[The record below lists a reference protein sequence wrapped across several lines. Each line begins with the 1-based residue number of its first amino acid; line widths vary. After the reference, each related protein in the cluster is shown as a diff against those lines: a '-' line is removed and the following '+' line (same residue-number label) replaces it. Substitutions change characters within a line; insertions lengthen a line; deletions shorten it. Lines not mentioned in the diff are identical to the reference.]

1 MNLFCPWLVV
11 VSRFI
16 ILMRKRGSTLKNK
29 GLIATLIGVAIVVI
43 YGVSSYN
50 SFVSAEENVDNKFS
64 QVDNQL
70 KRRSDLIPNLV
81 ETVKGYAKHEQE
93 AIDSVTQARAQLAG
107 AKTPEDKADA
117 DQQLSGALNR
127 LLVVVEK
134 YPDLKA
140 NENFRSLMDSLEG
153 TENRLAV
160 ARKDYNDEVTQYN
173 KSVKRFPKN
182 MLARTFGF
190 DKKPYFEVTNEEKE
204 APKVDFGSDK

>member
-1 MNLFCPWLVV
+1 M
-11 VSRFI
+11 
-16 ILMRKRGSTLKNK
+16 KNK
-29 GLIATLIGVAIVVI
+29 GLIATIIVLVLVVI

-50 SFVSAEENVDNKFS
+50 SLVSAEEDVDNKFS
-64 QVDNQL
+64 QIDNQL

-107 AKTPEDKADA
+107 AKTPSDKADA

-160 ARKDYNDEVTQYN
+160 ARKDYNDEVAKYN
-173 KSVKRFPKN
+173 KSVKRFPKS
-182 MLARTFGF
+182 MLAGTFGF

>member
-1 MNLFCPWLVV
+1 MK
-11 VSRFI
+11 
-16 ILMRKRGSTLKNK
+16 KRGSTLKNK
-29 GLIATLIGVAIVVI
+29 GLIATLIGIAIVVILGLGIVVI

-50 SFVSAEENVDNKFS
+50 SLVSAQEDVDNKFS
-64 QVDNQL
+64 QIDNQL

-117 DQQLSGALNR
+117 NQQLSGALNR

-160 ARKDYNDEVTQYN
+160 ARKDYNDEVAKYN
-173 KSVKRFPKN
+173 KSVKRFPKS
-182 MLARTFGF
+182 MLAGTFGF
-190 DKKPYFEVTNEEKE
+190 EKKPYFEVTNEEKQ

>member
-1 MNLFCPWLVV
+1 M
-11 VSRFI
+11 
-16 ILMRKRGSTLKNK
+16 KNK
-29 GLIATLIGVAIVVI
+29 GLIATLIGIAIVVILGLGIVVI

-50 SFVSAEENVDNKFS
+50 SLVSAQEDVDNKFS
-64 QVDNQL
+64 QIDNQL

-117 DQQLSGALNR
+117 NQQLSGALNR

-160 ARKDYNDEVTQYN
+160 ARKDYNDEVAKYN
-173 KSVKRFPKN
+173 KSVKRFPKS
-182 MLARTFGF
+182 MLAGTFGF
-190 DKKPYFEVTNEEKE
+190 EKKPYFEVTNEEKE
-204 APKVDFGSDK
+204 TPKVDFGSDK

>member
-1 MNLFCPWLVV
+1 MK
-11 VSRFI
+11 
-16 ILMRKRGSTLKNK
+16 KRGSILKNK
-29 GLIATLIGVAIVVI
+29 GLIATLIGIAIVVILGLGIVVI

-50 SFVSAEENVDNKFS
+50 SLVSAQEDVDNKFS
-64 QVDNQL
+64 QIDNQL

-81 ETVKGYAKHEQE
+81 ETVKGYAKHEKE

-117 DQQLSGALNR
+117 NQQLSGALNR

-160 ARKDYNDEVTQYN
+160 ARKDYNDEVAKYN
-173 KSVKRFPKN
+173 KSVKRFPKS
-182 MLARTFGF
+182 MLAGTFGF
-190 DKKPYFEVTNEEKE
+190 EKKPYFEVTNEEKE

>member
-1 MNLFCPWLVV
+1 MK
-11 VSRFI
+11 
-16 ILMRKRGSTLKNK
+16 KRGSILKNK
-29 GLIATLIGVAIVVI
+29 GLIATLIGIAIVVILGLGIVVI

-50 SFVSAEENVDNKFS
+50 SLVSAQEDVDNKFS
-64 QVDNQL
+64 QIDNQL
-70 KRRSDLIPNLV
+70 KRRADLIPNLV

-117 DQQLSGALNR
+117 NQQLSGALSR

-160 ARKDYNDEVTQYN
+160 ARKDYNDEVAKYN
-173 KSVKRFPKN
+173 KSVKRFPKS
-182 MLARTFGF
+182 MLAGTFGF
-190 DKKPYFEVTNEEKE
+190 EKKPYFEVTNEEKE
-204 APKVDFGSDK
+204 VPKVDFGSDK

>member
-1 MNLFCPWLVV
+1 MNLFCHWLVL
-11 VSRFI
+11 VSRLI

-29 GLIATLIGVAIVVI
+29 GLIATIIVLVIVAI

-107 AKTPEDKADA
+107 AKTPENKADA
-117 DQQLSGALNR
+117 DQQLSSALNR

-160 ARKDYNDEVTQYN
+160 ARKDYNDEVTEYN

-204 APKVDFGSDK
+204 APKVDFGSDN

>member
-1 MNLFCPWLVV
+1 MK
-11 VSRFI
+11 
-16 ILMRKRGSTLKNK
+16 KRGSTLKNK
-29 GLIATLIGVAIVVI
+29 GSIATLIGIAIVVILGLGIVVI

-50 SFVSAEENVDNKFS
+50 SLVSAEEDVDNKFS
-64 QVDNQL
+64 QIDNQL
-70 KRRSDLIPNLV
+70 KRRADLIPNLV

-117 DQQLSGALNR
+117 NQQLSGALNR

-160 ARKDYNDEVTQYN
+160 ARKDYNDEVAKYN
-173 KSVKRFPKN
+173 KSVKRFPKS
-182 MLARTFGF
+182 MLAGTFGF
-190 DKKPYFEVTNEEKE
+190 EKKPYFEVTNEEKE

>member
-1 MNLFCPWLVV
+1 M
-11 VSRFI
+11 
-16 ILMRKRGSTLKNK
+16 KNK
-29 GLIATLIGVAIVVI
+29 GLIATLIGIAIVVILGLGIVVI

-50 SFVSAEENVDNKFS
+50 SLVSAQEDVDNKFS
-64 QVDNQL
+64 QIDNQL

-107 AKTPEDKADA
+107 AKTPEDKAEA
-117 DQQLSGALNR
+117 NQQLSGALNR

-160 ARKDYNDEVTQYN
+160 ARKDYNDEVAKYN
-173 KSVKRFPKN
+173 KSVKRFPKS
-182 MLARTFGF
+182 MLAGTFGF
-190 DKKPYFEVTNEEKE
+190 EKKPYFEVTNEEKE

>member
-1 MNLFCPWLVV
+1 MK
-11 VSRFI
+11 
-16 ILMRKRGSTLKNK
+16 KRGSTLKNK
-29 GLIATLIGVAIVVI
+29 GLIATIIVLVLVVI

-50 SFVSAEENVDNKFS
+50 SLVSAEEDVDNKFS
-64 QVDNQL
+64 QIDNQL
-70 KRRSDLIPNLV
+70 KRRADLIPNLV

-117 DQQLSGALNR
+117 NQQLSGALSR

-160 ARKDYNDEVTQYN
+160 ARKDYNDEVAKYN
-173 KSVKRFPKN
+173 KTVKRFPKS
-182 MLARTFGF
+182 MLAGTFGF
-190 DKKPYFEVTNEEKE
+190 EKKPYFEVTNEEKE
-204 APKVDFGSDK
+204 APKVDFGSGK

>member
-1 MNLFCPWLVV
+1 MK
-11 VSRFI
+11 
-16 ILMRKRGSTLKNK
+16 KRGSTLKNK
-29 GLIATLIGVAIVVI
+29 GLIATLIGIAIVVILGLGIVVI

-50 SFVSAEENVDNKFS
+50 SLVSAEEDVDNKFS
-64 QVDNQL
+64 QIDNQL
-70 KRRSDLIPNLV
+70 KRRADLIPNLV

-117 DQQLSGALNR
+117 NQQLSGALNR

-160 ARKDYNDEVTQYN
+160 ARKDYNDEVAKYN
-173 KSVKRFPKN
+173 KSVKRFPKS
-182 MLARTFGF
+182 MLAGTFGF
-190 DKKPYFEVTNEEKE
+190 EKKPYFEVTNEEKE

>member
-1 MNLFCPWLVV
+1 M
-11 VSRFI
+11 
-16 ILMRKRGSTLKNK
+16 KNK
-29 GLIATLIGVAIVVI
+29 GLIATLIGIAIVVILGLGIVVI

-50 SFVSAEENVDNKFS
+50 SLVSAQEDVDNKFS
-64 QVDNQL
+64 QIDNQL

-117 DQQLSGALNR
+117 NQQLSGALNR

-160 ARKDYNDEVTQYN
+160 ARKDYNDEVAKYN
-173 KSVKRFPKN
+173 KSVKRFPKS
-182 MLARTFGF
+182 MLAGTFGF
-190 DKKPYFEVTNEEKE
+190 EKKPYFEVTNEEKE

>member
-1 MNLFCPWLVV
+1 M
-11 VSRFI
+11 
-16 ILMRKRGSTLKNK
+16 KNK
-29 GLIATLIGVAIVVI
+29 GLIATLIGIAIVVILGLGIVVI

-50 SFVSAEENVDNKFS
+50 SLISAEEDVDNKFS
-64 QVDNQL
+64 QIDNQL
-70 KRRSDLIPNLV
+70 KRRADLIPNLV

-117 DQQLSGALNR
+117 NQQLSGALNR

-160 ARKDYNDEVTQYN
+160 ARKDYNDEVAKYN
-173 KSVKRFPKN
+173 KSVKRFPKS
-182 MLARTFGF
+182 MLAGTFGF
-190 DKKPYFEVTNEEKE
+190 EKKPYFEVTNEEKE

>member
-1 MNLFCPWLVV
+1 M
-11 VSRFI
+11 
-16 ILMRKRGSTLKNK
+16 KNK
-29 GLIATLIGVAIVVI
+29 GLIATLIGIAIVVILGLGIVVI

-50 SFVSAEENVDNKFS
+50 SLVSAQEDVDNKFS
-64 QVDNQL
+64 QIDNQL

-117 DQQLSGALNR
+117 NQQLSGALNR

-160 ARKDYNDEVTQYN
+160 ARKDYNDEVAKYN
-173 KSVKRFPKN
+173 KSVKRFPKS
-182 MLARTFGF
+182 MLAGMFGF
-190 DKKPYFEVTNEEKE
+190 EKKPYFEVTNEEKE

>member
-1 MNLFCPWLVV
+1 M
-11 VSRFI
+11 
-16 ILMRKRGSTLKNK
+16 KNK
-29 GLIATLIGVAIVVI
+29 GSIATLIGIAIVVILGLGIVVI

-50 SFVSAEENVDNKFS
+50 SLVSAEEDVDNKFS
-64 QVDNQL
+64 QIDNQL
-70 KRRSDLIPNLV
+70 KRRADLIPNLV

-117 DQQLSGALNR
+117 NQQLSGALNR

-160 ARKDYNDEVTQYN
+160 ARKDYNDEVAKYN
-173 KSVKRFPKN
+173 KSVKRFPKS
-182 MLARTFGF
+182 MLAGTFGF
-190 DKKPYFEVTNEEKE
+190 EKKPYFEVTNEEKE

>member
-1 MNLFCPWLVV
+1 MK
-11 VSRFI
+11 
-16 ILMRKRGSTLKNK
+16 KRGSILKNK
-29 GLIATLIGVAIVVI
+29 GLIATLIGIAIVVILGLGIVVI

-50 SFVSAEENVDNKFS
+50 SLVSAQEDVDNKFF
-64 QVDNQL
+64 QIDNQL

-117 DQQLSGALNR
+117 NQQLSGALNR

-160 ARKDYNDEVTQYN
+160 ARKDYNDEVAKYN
-173 KSVKRFPKN
+173 KSVKRFPKS
-182 MLARTFGF
+182 MLAGTFGF
-190 DKKPYFEVTNEEKE
+190 EKKPYFEVTNEEKE

>member
-1 MNLFCPWLVV
+1 M
-11 VSRFI
+11 
-16 ILMRKRGSTLKNK
+16 KNK
-29 GLIATLIGVAIVVI
+29 GLIATLIGIAIVVILGLGIVVI

-50 SFVSAEENVDNKFS
+50 SLVSAQEDVDNKFS
-64 QVDNQL
+64 QIDNQL

-117 DQQLSGALNR
+117 NQQLSGALNR

-160 ARKDYNDEVTQYN
+160 ARKDYNDEVAKYN
-173 KSVKRFPKN
+173 KSVKRFPKS
-182 MLARTFGF
+182 MLAGTFGF
-190 DKKPYFEVTNEEKE
+190 EKKPYFEVTNEEKQ